1 MSREKREK
9 SNSKIYHVMCR
20 ALNKQTLFDEEEDY
34 LFYLKH
40 LKEISQK
47 YKVIIYAYCLMTN
60 HIHILIYD
68 KNEMINQFMK
78 SLNTTY
84 AKYYNKKYGR
94 TGYVFN
100 DRYHSE
106 PVENMKYLLT
116 VIRYIHQNPVKAMI
130 CKNTYDYKFTSIH
143 AYRRNAGNYLQ
154 IVNTKAIYK
163 KFDKKEFLSWNEIE
177 NHDRCMDIMNNKLK
191 DADVA
196 ELLFKTIKVKNKK
209 EYLEKS
215 EAEKVVAIMKL
226 IDISIPLMQ
235 ISRVSGLYYNK
246 LQKLRL
252 GKEGKTVSLT
262 YKRK

>member
-1 MSREKREK
+1 
-9 SNSKIYHVMCR
+9 
-20 ALNKQTLFDEEEDY
+20 
-34 LFYLKH
+34 
-40 LKEISQK
+40 
-47 YKVIIYAYCLMTN
+47 
-60 HIHILIYD
+60 
-68 KNEMINQFMK
+68 
-78 SLNTTY
+78 
-84 AKYYNKKYGR
+84 
-94 TGYVFN
+94 
-100 DRYHSE
+100 
-106 PVENMKYLLT
+106 
-116 VIRYIHQNPVKAMI
+116 MI

-163 KFDKKEFLSWNEIE
+163 KFDKKEFLLWNEIE

-235 ISRVSGLYYNK
+235 LSRVSGLYYNK